1 VNGSGF
7 TAKSVIRWNG
17 SARATVFVSGTELT
31 ATIHAADVATASTAQ
46 VTVAN
51 PGPPAHISNPVP
63 FNITTPEQYVSMQS
77 TATSIT
83 GIPTLADLNGDGIPV
98 TYNGNSTD
106 NVVVY
111 LGTGDGQFGSGQFYS
126 VSGLPVFI
134 AVGDFNGDGKPDLAV
149 AATGGV
155 QILHNLGN
163 GTFGGLRKITN
174 RYLSALAVGDFNGD
188 GWLDLAGTE
197 LGAPAYVYAMLN
209 NAGKGFA
216 APVGYVTNDGT
227 PVIAADFNR
236 DGLLDLAVLNY
247 DDSISILLGN
257 GDGTFQPQT
266 VYPTGSSSDFPT
278 ALIAADVN
286 GDGIPDLVRTAALYT
301 AGVGVLLGNGDGTF
315 QPVQINIG
323 SAYGVVAAD
332 FNGDGKLDL
341 AVGGNGPGAGIL
353 FGNGDGTFQ
362 PVVYFYGD
370 GSPAFSPA
378 LADFNNNGRAD
389 LALDTDA
396 GIELLIQ

>member
-1 VNGSGF
+1 VG
-7 TAKSVIRWNG
+7 
-17 SARATVFVSGTELT
+17 
-31 ATIHAADVATASTAQ
+31 
-46 VTVAN
+46 
-51 PGPPAHISNPVP
+51 
-63 FNITTPEQYVSMQS
+63 
-77 TATSIT
+77 
-83 GIPTLADLNGDGIPV
+83 NGDGTFQAAV
-98 TYNGNSTD
+98 DYGTAGGSTA
-106 NVVVY
+106 V
-111 LGTGDGQFGSGQFYS
+111 
-126 VSGLPVFI
+126 

-236 DGLLDLAVLNY
+236 DGFLDLAVLNY